1 VRAPGPRRALTRRS
15 ALRQALESARAAVA
29 AAQRSSAALQ
39 AKKAELKQALAA
51 AEAEAAACRAGGR
64 GGDEAAGGSGDAAQL
79 VAHGRKRVA
88 MPQAEALQ
96 EDAPA
101 PQHGGEHRTPDAH
114 AASIDPE
121 AAARDQAAANG
132 GS

>member
-1 VRAPGPRRALTRRS
+1 MS
-15 ALRQALESARAAVA
+15 

-51 AEAEAAACRAGGR
+51 AEAEAAACREGGV
-64 GGDEAAGGSGDAAQL
+64 GAAAEGGSGDTQQL
-79 VAHGRKRVA
+79 AAHGRKRVA
-88 MPQAEALQ
+88 TPQAEATALE

-114 AASIDPE
+114 AAGIDPN